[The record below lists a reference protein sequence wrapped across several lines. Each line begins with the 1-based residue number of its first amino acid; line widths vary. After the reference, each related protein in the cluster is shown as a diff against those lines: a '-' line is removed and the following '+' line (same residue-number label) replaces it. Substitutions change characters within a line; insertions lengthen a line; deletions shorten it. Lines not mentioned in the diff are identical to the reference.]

1 MVFSCISG
9 IKVISSSRVSY
20 HRGLS
25 TLQQPWPQDADI
37 LRRKINPEM
46 YEQGGKE
53 TRVTAL
59 TVERENPKVTLKERR
74 RPTGE
79 KQKRVE
85 ADEKAHKP

>member
-1 MVFSCISG
+1 
-9 IKVISSSRVSY
+9 
-20 HRGLS
+20 
-25 TLQQPWPQDADI
+25 
-37 LRRKINPEM
+37 M
-46 YEQGGKE
+46 YEQGGKQ

-85 ADEKAHKP
+85 ADEKVHKPQSRCLLVFWVCVCGDVASDYFRRYLVMLS